1 MSLRNVSIRTRLVAA
16 FATLTLFVLGLGL
29 AGLSG
34 IATVE
39 ERLVDV
45 QTRWLPNV
53 RDAGALDAL
62 TGRYTTSLLRHMLT
76 TEPKAL
82 AAIEGDIAQRGQ
94 AIETGMAAYARG
106 IAQPEERALYETF
119 LREWG
124 AFTATEAPILAHSRA
139 GEKAEALLAYQSKGI
154 GARRNAS
161 IALERIIA
169 LNTEGAAR
177 AEASAAASVAR
188 TRFWMVAALGTALAL
203 AVAMAVLLIAGIGR
217 GIDRVVRPMQALAEG
232 DLETAIPLQGTRTEM
247 GRVADAV
254 QVFKAALLRMRAL
267 ESETALARAGAE
279 AQRKAAMRQ
288 MADTFER
295 SVGGIVATV
304 TAAATELQATAQS
317 MTATATQTASQSTT
331 VAMAAEEAAS
341 NVNTVAAAAEELG
354 SSVLEIGRQ
363 VGGSSALA
371 QGAVA
376 EAAQTAAVV
385 QDLSEAAARIG
396 DVVAMISSIAGQTN
410 LLALNA
416 TIEAARAG
424 EAGRGFAVVAAEVK
438 ELAAQTARATGEIGS
453 QIGRIQDSTR
463 QAVAAI
469 DAIAG
474 RIREISGVSASI
486 AAAVEEQ
493 GAATQEIVRNVGE
506 AASGTGAVTANI
518 GGLAAAAD
526 ETGAAASQVLTSAT
540 ELSRQS
546 EHLNAEMSRML
557 ASLRAA

>member
-1 MSLRNVSIRTRLVAA
+1 MSLKILSIRAKLVAA
-16 FATLTLFVLGLGL
+16 FATLTAFLLGLGML
-29 AGLSG
+29 GLVGVSSVNG
-34 IATVE
+34 L
-39 ERLVDV
+39 LVDV
-45 QTRWLPNV
+45 RTNWLPSM
-53 RDAGALDAL
+53 RDAGVVDAL

-82 AAIEGDIAQRGQ
+82 AAIDADIAQRNRSIDA
-94 AIETGMAAYARG
+94 AIATYERNIGS
-106 IAQPEERALYETF
+106 PEERALYETF
-119 LREWG
+119 VRDWR

-139 GEKAEALLAYQSKGI
+139 GEKAEALAVYQSKGI
-154 GARRNAS
+154 ETRRKAS
-161 IALERIIA
+161 ITLEKIIA
-169 LNTEGAAR
+169 LNAEGAAR
-177 AEASAAASVAR
+177 AEAAGVLSVER
-188 TRFWMVAALGTALAL
+188 TRFWIVAALGAALVL
-203 AVAMAVLLIAGIGR
+203 AVAMGVLLTVGIGR

-232 DLETAIPLQGTRTEM
+232 DLDVAIPLQGTRTEM

-254 QVFKAALLRMRAL
+254 QVFKDALLRMRAL

-279 AQRKAAMRQ
+279 AQRKDAMRQ
-288 MADTFER
+288 MADTLER

-354 SSVLEIGRQ
+354 ASVLEIGRQ

-385 QDLSEAAARIG
+385 QELSEAAARIG

-424 EAGRGFAVVAAEVK
+424 EAGRGFAVVATEVK
-438 ELAAQTARATGEIGS
+438 ELAAQTARATDEIGG
-453 QIGRIQDSTR
+453 QIGRMQASTR

-493 GAATQEIVRNVGE
+493 GAATQEIVRNVSE
-506 AASGTGAVTANI
+506 AASGTGAVTANV

-546 EHLNAEMSRML
+546 EHLNAEMGRML

>member
-1 MSLRNVSIRTRLVAA
+1 MSLSLRLKGQILSLACIVVAVVLSVGSLAA
-16 FATLTLFVLGLGL
+16 FGVHQSTAVTEEVG
-29 AGLSG
+29 
-34 IATVE
+34 
-39 ERLVDV
+39 ERLLPVVERLGDLRATMTRVRLGATRVLDGADAAAVD
-45 QTRWLPNV
+45 QARARNAV
-53 RDAGALDAL
+53 RIDEMEALITDFAGRAAGTEADAGFSSFTARWKTYLATQAGAFD
-62 TGRYTTSLLRHMLT
+62 
-76 TEPKAL
+76 L
-82 AAIEGDIAQRGQ
+82 AAKGDRNAARAAFNGPANQSYDAAWKVLEQLKADASRTAHRG
-94 AIETGMAAYARG
+94 
-106 IAQPEERALYETF
+106 
-119 LREWG
+119 
-124 AFTATEAPILAHSRA
+124 TEAVRAAHA
-139 GEKAEALLAYQSKGI
+139 GTLGVIAAATGI
-154 GARRNAS
+154 GALLTLALMGWLAHDVAGRAVKVAAAMTKLAGGDAETTVPCTGRRDE
-161 IALERIIA
+161 IAEI
-169 LNTEGAAR
+169 AR
-177 AEASAAASVAR
+177 AALDFR
-188 TRFWMVAALGTALAL
+188 TSL
-203 AVAMAVLLIAGIGR
+203 
-217 GIDRVVRPMQALAEG
+217 VRN
-232 DLETAIPLQGTRTEM
+232 
-247 GRVADAV
+247 
-254 QVFKAALLRMRAL
+254 RAL
-267 ESETALARAGAE
+267 EAETALARSGSE

-304 TAAATELQATAQS
+304 IAAATELQATAQG
-317 MTATATQTASQSTT
+317 MTATATQTAAQSTT

-341 NVNTVAAAAEELG
+341 NVNTVAAATEELG

-363 VGGSSALA
+363 VGGASALA

-385 QDLSEAAARIG
+385 RDLSEAAARIG

-424 EAGRGFAVVAAEVK
+424 EAGRGFAVVATEVK
-438 ELAAQTARATGEIGS
+438 ELAAQTARATDEIGG
-453 QIGRIQDSTR
+453 QIGRMQDSTR

-506 AASGTGAVTANI
+506 AASGTGAVTANV

-526 ETGAAASQVLTSAT
+526 ETGTAASRVLASAT

-546 EHLNAEMSRML
+546 EHLDAEMGRML

>member
-1 MSLRNVSIRTRLVAA
+1 MSLKILSIRAKLVAA
-16 FATLTLFVLGLGL
+16 FATLTAFLLGLGML
-29 AGLSG
+29 GLVGVSSVNG
-34 IATVE
+34 L
-39 ERLVDV
+39 LVDV
-45 QTRWLPNV
+45 RTNWLPSM
-53 RDAGALDAL
+53 RDAGVVDAL

-82 AAIEGDIAQRGQ
+82 AAIDADIAQRNRSIDA
-94 AIETGMAAYARG
+94 AIATYERNIGS
-106 IAQPEERALYETF
+106 PEERALYETF
-119 LREWG
+119 VRDWR

-139 GEKAEALLAYQSKGI
+139 GEKAEALAVYQSKGI
-154 GARRNAS
+154 ETRRKAS
-161 IALERIIA
+161 ITLEKIIA
-169 LNTEGAAR
+169 LNAEGAAR
-177 AEASAAASVAR
+177 AEAAGVLSVER
-188 TRFWMVAALGTALAL
+188 TRFWIVAALGAALVL
-203 AVAMAVLLIAGIGR
+203 AVAMGVLLTVGIGR

-232 DLETAIPLQGTRTEM
+232 DLDVAIPLQGTRTEM

-254 QVFKAALLRMRAL
+254 QVFKDALLRMRAL

-279 AQRKAAMRQ
+279 AQRKDAMRQ

-354 SSVLEIGRQ
+354 ASVLEIGRQ

-385 QDLSEAAARIG
+385 QELSEAASRIG

-424 EAGRGFAVVAAEVK
+424 EAGRGFAVVATEVK
-438 ELAAQTARATGEIGS
+438 ELAAQTARATDEIGG
-453 QIGRIQDSTR
+453 QIGRMQASTR

-493 GAATQEIVRNVGE
+493 GAATQEIVRNVSE
-506 AASGTGAVTANI
+506 AASGTGAVTANV

-546 EHLNAEMSRML
+546 EHLNAEMGRML

>member
-1 MSLRNVSIRTRLVAA
+1 MSLKILSIRAKLVAA
-16 FATLTLFVLGLGL
+16 FATLTAFLLGLGML
-29 AGLSG
+29 GLVGVSSVNG
-34 IATVE
+34 L
-39 ERLVDV
+39 LVDV
-45 QTRWLPNV
+45 QTNWLPSV
-53 RDAGALDAL
+53 RDAGVVDAL

-82 AAIEGDIAQRGQ
+82 AAIDADIAQRNQ
-94 AIETGMAAYARG
+94 TIDAAIATYARN
-106 IAQPEERALYETF
+106 ITSPEERALYEAF
-119 LREWG
+119 VRDWR

-139 GEKAEALLAYQSKGI
+139 GEKAEALAVYQSKGI
-154 GARRNAS
+154 ETRRKAS
-161 IALERIIA
+161 ITLEKIIA
-169 LNTEGAAR
+169 LNAEGAAR
-177 AEASAAASVAR
+177 AEAAAVVSVER
-188 TRFWMVAALGTALAL
+188 TRFWIVAALGAALAL
-203 AVAMAVLLIAGIGR
+203 AVAMAVLLTVGVGR

-232 DLETAIPLQGTRTEM
+232 DLGVAIPLQGTRTEM

-254 QVFKAALLRMRAL
+254 QVFKDALLRMRAL
-267 ESETALARAGAE
+267 EADTALARAGAE
-279 AQRKAAMRQ
+279 AQRKDAMRQ

-354 SSVLEIGRQ
+354 ASVLEIGRQ

-385 QDLSEAAARIG
+385 QELSEAASRIG

-424 EAGRGFAVVAAEVK
+424 EAGRGFAVVATEVK
-438 ELAAQTARATGEIGS
+438 ELAAQTARATDEIGG
-453 QIGRIQDSTR
+453 QIGRMQASTR

-493 GAATQEIVRNVGE
+493 GAATQEIVRNVSE
-506 AASGTGAVTANI
+506 AASGTGAVTANV

-526 ETGAAASQVLTSAT
+526 ETGAAASQVLISAT

-546 EHLNAEMSRML
+546 EHLDAEMGRML

>member
-1 MSLRNVSIRTRLVAA
+1 MSLKILSIRAKLVAA
-16 FATLTLFVLGLGL
+16 FATLTVFLLGLGML
-29 AGLSG
+29 GLVGVSSVNG
-34 IATVE
+34 L
-39 ERLVDV
+39 LVDV
-45 QTRWLPNV
+45 QTNWLPSV
-53 RDAGALDAL
+53 RDAGVVDAL

-82 AAIEGDIAQRGQ
+82 AAIDVDIAQRNT
-94 AIETGMAAYARG
+94 AIDAAIATYARN
-106 IAQPEERALYETF
+106 ITSPEERALYEAF
-119 LREWG
+119 VSDWR

-139 GEKAEALLAYQSKGI
+139 GEKAEALAVYQSKGI
-154 GARRNAS
+154 ETRRKAS
-161 IALERIIA
+161 ITLAKIIA
-169 LNTEGAAR
+169 LNAEGAAR
-177 AEASAAASVAR
+177 AEAAAVVSVER
-188 TRFWMVAALGTALAL
+188 TRFWIVAALGAALVL
-203 AVAMAVLLIAGIGR
+203 AVAMAVLLTVGVGR

-232 DLETAIPLQGTRTEM
+232 DLDVAIPLQGTRTEM

-254 QVFKAALLRMRAL
+254 QVFKDALLRMRAL

-279 AQRKAAMRQ
+279 AQRKDAMRQ
-288 MADTFER
+288 MAETFER

-317 MTATATQTASQSTT
+317 MTATATQTAAQSTT

-354 SSVLEIGRQ
+354 ASVLEIGRQ

-385 QDLSEAAARIG
+385 QELSEAAARIG

-424 EAGRGFAVVAAEVK
+424 EAGRGFAVVATEVK
-438 ELAAQTARATGEIGS
+438 ELAAQTARATDEIGG
-453 QIGRIQDSTR
+453 QIGRMQASTR

-493 GAATQEIVRNVGE
+493 GAATQEIVRNVSE
-506 AASGTGAVTANI
+506 AASGTGAVTANV

-546 EHLNAEMSRML
+546 EHLNAEMGRML